1 MRALGRRCLTMLC
14 DVTEAD
20 QVQAVVDRTV
30 QEFGHVDILVNN
42 AAFRRGEDRVPVVE
56 MEDDIFRQVMDIKV
70 FGSFLF
76 SKAVGKELIRRNE
89 GGSIINMS
97 SIAGR
102 RGSAAVSAYNASNF
116 AIHGFTQAM
125 ALELAPYKVTVN
137 AVCPGPVDTSR
148 MDGARA
154 ETSIEVTLA
163 RNPLRRV
170 ATDEDIGEV
179 VTWLCMPAAS
189 LITGQHINVN
199 GGMVMD

>member
-1 MRALGRRCLTMLC
+1 
-14 DVTEAD
+14 
-20 QVQAVVDRTV
+20 
-30 QEFGHVDILVNN
+30 
-42 AAFRRGEDRVPVVE
+42 
-56 MEDDIFRQVMDIKV
+56 
-70 FGSFLF
+70 
-76 SKAVGKELIRRNE
+76 
-89 GGSIINMS
+89 
-97 SIAGR
+97 
-102 RGSAAVSAYNASNF
+102 
-116 AIHGFTQAM
+116 M

-163 RNPLRRV
+163 RIPLRRV